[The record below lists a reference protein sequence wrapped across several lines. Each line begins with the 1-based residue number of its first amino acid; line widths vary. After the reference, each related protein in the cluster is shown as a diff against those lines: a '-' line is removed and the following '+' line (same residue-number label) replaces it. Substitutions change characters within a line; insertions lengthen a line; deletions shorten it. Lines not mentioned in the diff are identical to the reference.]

1 MTAPTAFP
9 RTQAS
14 HLESQSSK
22 LSAPKIWTSRIL
34 QCVAAAF
41 MLMDAGMKLA
51 KPAFVVQSTAKLGYP
66 ESTIVGIGVALLLCT
81 ILYAIPRTAIF
92 GAIFLTGYLGGAVAS
107 NVRAATPLFNVVFP
121 LVFAALVWAPLVLRN
136 KRLESILFRGE

>member
-14 HLESQSSK
+14 HLESRGSK
-22 LSAPKIWTSRIL
+22 LSAPRIWTSRIL

-41 MLMDAGMKLA
+41 MLMDSGMKLV
-51 KPAFVVQSTAKLGYP
+51 KPAFVVQSSAQLGYP
-66 ESTIVGIGVALLLCT
+66 EYTIVSIGVALLLCT

-92 GAIFLTGYLGGAVAS
+92 ARSSSPVTWRAVAN

-136 KRLESILFRGE
+136 KRLESILFGGE